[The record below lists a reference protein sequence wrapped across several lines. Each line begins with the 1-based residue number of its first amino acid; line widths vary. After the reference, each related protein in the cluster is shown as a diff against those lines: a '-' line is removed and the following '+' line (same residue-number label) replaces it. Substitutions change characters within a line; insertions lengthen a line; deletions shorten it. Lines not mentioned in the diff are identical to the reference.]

1 MHTDTTDKKE
11 IKLFNRLSSNWWNE
25 HGEMSILHSMSE
37 ARMNYI
43 RNIVIKYFSIKS
55 NSLKVLK
62 GLKILDVGCGGGISS
77 EPFARM
83 GAKVTGIDLSSELIR
98 VAKQHSRKMNLNIEY
113 LHRNIKTIV
122 DENKKYDV
130 VVALELLEHVNNLSN
145 FCELLGR
152 CVHSKGLII
161 LSTINKTALS
171 HLLVIKLAEDVF
183 NKLPRGTHNFKKF
196 IKPEDLSEIFK
207 RSGFEIKN
215 LKGISWFPLNRWVL
229 TNNTSVNYICS
240 FVRS

>member
-25 HGEMSILHSMSE
+25 NGEMSILHSMSE

-43 RNIVIKYFSIKS
+43 RNILIKYFSIKS

-196 IKPEDLSEIFK
+196 IKPEGLSKIFK

-240 FVRS
+240 FVRF

>member
-207 RSGFEIKN
+207 RSGFAIKN

>member
-1 MHTDTTDKKE
+1 
-11 IKLFNRLSSNWWNE
+11 
-25 HGEMSILHSMSE
+25 MSE

-43 RNIVIKYFSIKS
+43 RNIVIKYFAIKS

-98 VAKQHSRKMNLNIEY
+98 VAKQHSIKMNLNIEY

-196 IKPEDLSEIFK
+196 IKPEGLSKIFK

>member
-196 IKPEDLSEIFK
+196 IKPEGLSEIFK

-229 TNNTSVNYICS
+229 TNNTSVNYICF

>member
-1 MHTDTTDKKE
+1 
-11 IKLFNRLSSNWWNE
+11 
-25 HGEMSILHSMSE
+25 MSE

-43 RNIVIKYFSIKS
+43 RNIVIKYFAIKS

-98 VAKQHSRKMNLNIEY
+98 VAKQHSIKMNLNIEY

-196 IKPEDLSEIFK
+196 IKPEGLSEIFK

>member
-183 NKLPRGTHNFKKF
+183 NKLPKGTHNFKKF

>member
-196 IKPEDLSEIFK
+196 IKPEGLSKIFK